1 MRVLSMQ
8 LTVNARPL
16 LNSTFIRTDLPG
28 HESFSMELV
37 NDTIRVTHREKGV
50 FILPMSSVS
59 WYVLDPAATVPARR
73 GRPRKKEAIAAA

>member
-28 HESFSMELV
+28 HESFSME
-37 NDTIRVTHREKGV
+37 
-50 FILPMSSVS
+50 PAMSLSLWS
-59 WYVLDPAATVPARR
+59 W
-73 GRPRKKEAIAAA
+73 

>member
-1 MRVLSMQ
+1 
-8 LTVNARPL
+8 
-16 LNSTFIRTDLPG
+16 
-28 HESFSMELV
+28 MELV

-59 WYVLDPAATVPARR
+59 WYVLDPAATAPARR